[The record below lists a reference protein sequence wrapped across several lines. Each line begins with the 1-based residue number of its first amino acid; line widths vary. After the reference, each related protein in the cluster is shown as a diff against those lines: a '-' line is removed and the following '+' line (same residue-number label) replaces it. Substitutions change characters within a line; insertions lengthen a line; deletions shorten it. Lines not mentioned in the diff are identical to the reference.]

1 MTSVT
6 EPCKIT
12 SQAFVLGTMTAAAL
26 KIGDQL
32 ILEEEYDE
40 NYIPSEQEIHEYA
53 REIGIDPVKETEL
66 LWLAREGIVA
76 PLPAEWKPCQ
86 DVTGDVYYFN
96 FSSGQSTWDHPCDE
110 QYRQLV
116 LQERERAQPRP
127 SKTAVTSGGKKE
139 KKKKDKK
146 EKKGKKKEQEL
157 KPPGVS
163 LGGMPLSSGL
173 GSLPAP
179 LSSLAPLRGFGAD
192 TSIPPLR
199 GSLLSSD
206 GLEPLKTSLGGPLSS
221 LGSSVLEGKLH
232 EQMSRLSPGFKEE
245 EKSSD
250 RERPSG
256 QSPLMRNLHLDLDAL
271 GKSFQYEDSEAS
283 LSAPPEEL
291 TEPELQDLVR
301 DHSPEPG
308 SQDLTTGP
316 HISTPAQRDSR
327 DQSSRDHGEGDEKV
341 EVEREEE
348 EEIPEE
354 EQAGEE
360 FMSREEEEECKGDD
374 HESLMSH
381 GKNCEEKEGE
391 KSDSNMLEKAQ
402 ESVEEPK
409 GVEEE
414 SDEVVAF
421 YSRGKHD
428 SSKGLERYYLSIGD
442 GESKRE
448 GEFDSEVVEK
458 CITSEVERAGVFAE
472 RSEVK
477 PQSSD
482 TEQAN
487 GKGSGPSEEVVE
499 IFEGNEEQVQNED
512 SVGHG
517 KSESAAEDVEE
528 EMDAVEGSETPKSA
542 EESED
547 SISLRVHSQGE
558 GGTRETTE
566 KQSAELCEEVYDE
579 EDFETDVKPDVG
591 SMDGEEDDSDILERC
606 VMSERN
612 ISRGGKSGEESDV
625 LERCVSENISEKVK
639 SELVVLKGKD
649 EKVLE
654 TDDCVVDDDEEEV
667 EEEEDIMEMSVEY
680 EEEEEEEEEEES
692 EKKEAS
698 EKYVE
703 KQEMSLSGK
712 ELSRTEEV
720 DTMHRF
726 VQSSEEAK
734 VVEQE
739 EESEV
744 VEIQQGQVKDEEE
757 EDEEE
762 KEKDSVGEDSKESS
776 EDDVGKDV
784 EQGIAPEE
792 QCAETEPEE
801 SDSDE
806 EILEI
811 CVEREQEE
819 DSEREKSEKITQE
832 TRGIAS
838 QGKDSVL
845 KESERL
851 ISGVPLGKG
860 RATPKSPA
868 LAPRDEDSEKSQA
881 SVSKEEA
888 VELLCKGEERAR
900 SVIGGGQREI
910 PFMSLPRMERMGK
923 LLTVQR
929 TILPCE
935 DTAAS
940 GKKRK
945 ALSPTDDVKREKNED
960 EDSRETKG
968 REQREDQRERG
979 KFTERYLLGL
989 DGESFLAEQRLQL
1002 CASSP
1007 DVSQASSAHMK
1018 RSTLGEDGR
1027 SSGLRKLGASPVAAP
1042 RRGLVRSSHAS
1053 SDEDQHGEQN
1063 EVDMQKSTASVDER
1077 MSRKGERQKSEEEEQ
1092 SKEQEEEEEEE
1103 LEVEVEG
1110 DEEDEEWEVME
1121 DEEEE
1126 VELKIPEKKLGE
1138 ERKGMVK
1145 VGEAKLKKM
1154 EVDIMKHKTDIL
1166 KEKVKLKIREEELNS
1181 EIEEKITQIAE
1192 QTRPRVERTK
1202 LVEDVTY
1209 GRPWSFQDKQRSKFL
1224 KEDARRIDEEEEER
1238 RLKEEERRQKE
1249 EERRQKE
1256 EERWQ
1261 KEEERRLKDEERQL
1275 KEENEVNLRALRLQL
1290 DSSRR
1295 EEEAKLRE
1303 EEAKLRAESAQ
1314 QLQQLR
1320 ENAQRERE
1328 DQQRL
1333 LMEENEAR
1341 LRELQ
1346 RALEEERRAERERLE
1361 AQKRRELQRLQEES
1375 ELELMQEKRL
1385 LQKKTEEA
1393 LASLKLEAKTDEML
1407 REVPSSSKQQLTEYR
1422 AELGDVLLEI
1432 RDELQ
1437 RDHNRKV
1444 EQFKEEQRQKLEDI
1458 RLEHVEQESS
1468 QREHLRSTLQ
1478 GERDRL
1484 LSSHN
1489 LQLEQLKT
1497 QLDKQVQRTRQAYCK
1512 KEEEIKELEL
1522 QLDIRAKDLKTQ
1534 EAMLFSQTSEIQR
1547 RRHQLGLKE
1556 NEMEG
1561 LHEDLERVTL
1571 ERDRAREEAHLER
1584 QEKGRLK
1591 EENQAMKAEREK
1603 LEKKLELLQER
1614 CDQLSRRVSDLER
1627 TEKRVSS
1634 SKSEQRQTKVN
1645 TKGKRETRKKDRESS
1660 SLPSDEQ
1667 SLHVED
1673 LEPPNAS
1680 STPPLPKNSESMEGL
1695 RYYIS
1700 SEGMSLQKARNFL
1713 EQQSGSLSE
1722 RQAVLMAARS
1732 SCFQGPVRE
1741 GANQEL
1747 LKNLQQEANHLE
1759 QLRATVQKGQNLLEK
1774 KAERLNHLESS
1785 LVDEFSY
1792 NDTDRH
1798 DVDRKVTFLVTDSD
1812 MSSVDGHEGTD
1823 VHPTVP
1829 AKVQHLADS
1838 LQHISAQLNTVL
1850 EALGSLS
1857 QKKAPLLPN
1866 VQASYQ
1872 PLSVPLSQEQSLS
1885 SGLLSAS
1892 RWPWAS
1898 ARTGTSNLGR
1908 AGNSFIFQKEREDSV
1923 ATNKLSSGLP
1933 MNVRGGYSMIGNY
1946 NLSGFP
1952 AASEQV
1958 QSMLSTKS
1966 AEMDDQQ
1973 LQSLIECNKRWL
1985 ETRRKDPGIPLFT
1998 RYRPPSSLGGL
2009 VQLGLDE
2016 SNQIKVYHY

>member
-1 MTSVT
+1 
-6 EPCKIT
+6 
-12 SQAFVLGTMTAAAL
+12 MTAAAL

-53 REIGIDPVKETEL
+53 REIGIDPVKEPEL

-76 PLPAEWKPCQ
+76 PLPPEWKPCQ

-96 FSSGQSTWDHPCDE
+96 FSSGQSAWDHPCDE

-116 LQERERAQPRP
+116 LQERERAQPRT

-139 KKKKDKK
+139 KKKKKDKEEKKKDK
-146 EKKGKKKEQEL
+146 EEKKKGKKKEQEL
-157 KPPGVS
+157 NPPGVS
-163 LGGMPLSSGL
+163 LGGMLLSSGL

-221 LGSSVLEGKLH
+221 LGSSVLEGKQL
-232 EQMSRLSPGFKEE
+232 EQISRLSPGFKEE

-256 QSPLMRNLHLDLDAL
+256 QSPLMRNLHFDLDAL

-308 SQDLTTGP
+308 SQD
-316 HISTPAQRDSR
+316 
-327 DQSSRDHGEGDEKV
+327 
-341 EVEREEE
+341 
-348 EEIPEE
+348 
-354 EQAGEE
+354 
-360 FMSREEEEECKGDD
+360 
-374 HESLMSH
+374 
-381 GKNCEEKEGE
+381 
-391 KSDSNMLEKAQ
+391 
-402 ESVEEPK
+402 
-409 GVEEE
+409 
-414 SDEVVAF
+414 
-421 YSRGKHD
+421 
-428 SSKGLERYYLSIGD
+428 
-442 GESKRE
+442 
-448 GEFDSEVVEK
+448 
-458 CITSEVERAGVFAE
+458 
-472 RSEVK
+472 
-477 PQSSD
+477 
-482 TEQAN
+482 
-487 GKGSGPSEEVVE
+487 
-499 IFEGNEEQVQNED
+499 
-512 SVGHG
+512 
-517 KSESAAEDVEE
+517 
-528 EMDAVEGSETPKSA
+528 
-542 EESED
+542 
-547 SISLRVHSQGE
+547 
-558 GGTRETTE
+558 
-566 KQSAELCEEVYDE
+566 
-579 EDFETDVKPDVG
+579 
-591 SMDGEEDDSDILERC
+591 
-606 VMSERN
+606 
-612 ISRGGKSGEESDV
+612 
-625 LERCVSENISEKVK
+625 
-639 SELVVLKGKD
+639 
-649 EKVLE
+649 
-654 TDDCVVDDDEEEV
+654 
-667 EEEEDIMEMSVEY
+667 
-680 EEEEEEEEEEES
+680 
-692 EKKEAS
+692 
-698 EKYVE
+698 
-703 KQEMSLSGK
+703 
-712 ELSRTEEV
+712 
-720 DTMHRF
+720 
-726 VQSSEEAK
+726 
-734 VVEQE
+734 
-739 EESEV
+739 
-744 VEIQQGQVKDEEE
+744 
-757 EDEEE
+757 
-762 KEKDSVGEDSKESS
+762 
-776 EDDVGKDV
+776 
-784 EQGIAPEE
+784 
-792 QCAETEPEE
+792 
-801 SDSDE
+801 
-806 EILEI
+806 
-811 CVEREQEE
+811 
-819 DSEREKSEKITQE
+819 
-832 TRGIAS
+832 
-838 QGKDSVL
+838 
-845 KESERL
+845 
-851 ISGVPLGKG
+851 
-860 RATPKSPA
+860 
-868 LAPRDEDSEKSQA
+868 
-881 SVSKEEA
+881 
-888 VELLCKGEERAR
+888 
-900 SVIGGGQREI
+900 
-910 PFMSLPRMERMGK
+910 
-923 LLTVQR
+923 
-929 TILPCE
+929 
-935 DTAAS
+935 TAAS

-945 ALSPTDDVKREKNED
+945 TLSPTDDVKREKNED
-960 EDSRETKG
+960 DESRETKG
-968 REQREDQRERG
+968 REQRADQRERG
-979 KFTERYLLGL
+979 EFTERYLLGL
-989 DGESFLAEQRLQL
+989 DGDSFLAEQRLQL

-1007 DVSQASSAHMK
+1007 DVSQASSTHMK
-1018 RSTLGEDGR
+1018 HSTLGEEGR
-1027 SSGLRKLGASPVAAP
+1027 SSGMRKLGASPVAAP

-1053 SDEDQHGEQN
+1053 SDEDQHEEQN
-1063 EVDMQKSTASVDER
+1063 EADMQKSRGSVDER

-1092 SKEQEEEEEEE
+1092 SKEQEEEEEDEE
-1103 LEVEVEG
+1103 LEVELEG

-1145 VGEAKLKKM
+1145 VGEVKLKKM
-1154 EVDIMKHKTDIL
+1154 EVDIMKQRTDIL
-1166 KEKVKLKIREEELNS
+1166 KEKEKLKTREEELNS
-1181 EIEEKITQIAE
+1181 EIEETSAQVAE
-1192 QTRPRVERTK
+1192 QTRQRVERTK
-1202 LVEDVTY
+1202 LVEDITY
-1209 GRPWSFQDKQRSKFL
+1209 GRPWSYQDKQRLTFL
-1224 KEDARRIDEEEEER
+1224 KEDARQIDEE
-1238 RLKEEERRQKE
+1238 EEERRQKE

-1256 EERWQ
+1256 EERRL
-1261 KEEERRLKDEERQL
+1261 KEEERRLKEEERRL
-1275 KEENEVNLRALRLQL
+1275 KEENEANLRALRLQL

-1295 EEEAKLRE
+1295 EEEAR
-1303 EEAKLRAESAQ
+1303 LRAESAQ

-1320 ENAQRERE
+1320 ESAQRERE
-1328 DQQRL
+1328 IQQRL
-1333 LMEENEAR
+1333 LIEENEAK

-1385 LQKKTEEA
+1385 LQKKNEEA
-1393 LASLKLEAKTDEML
+1393 LASLKLEVKTDEML

-1422 AELGDVLLEI
+1422 TELGDVLLEI

-1468 QREHLRSTLQ
+1468 QREHLRTTLQ

-1497 QLDKQVQRTRQAYCK
+1497 QLDKQVQRTRQAYSK

-1534 EAMLFSQTSEIQR
+1534 EAMLFSQTSEIQK

-1556 NEMEG
+1556 NEIEG
-1561 LHEDLERVTL
+1561 LHEDLEKVTL
-1571 ERDRAREEAHLER
+1571 ERDRAREEAQLER
-1584 QEKGRLK
+1584 QEKERLK

-1614 CDQLSRRVSDLER
+1614 CDQLSRRVRDLEQ

-1634 SKSEQRQTKVN
+1634 SRSEQRQTKVN
-1645 TKGKRETRKKDRESS
+1645 TKGKETRKKDRESS

-1673 LEPPNAS
+1673 LEPPKAS
-1680 STPPLPKNSESMEGL
+1680 STPPLPKSSESMEGL

-1700 SEGMSLQKARNFL
+1700 SEGMSLQRARNFL

-1759 QLRATVQKGQNLLEK
+1759 QLRATVQKGQSLLEK
-1774 KAERLNHLESS
+1774 KAERLTHLESS

-1792 NDTDRH
+1792 NDTYRH
-1798 DVDRKVTFLVTDSD
+1798 DVDRKVTFVVTDSD

-1838 LQHISAQLNTVL
+1838 LQHISEQLNTVL

-1872 PLSVPLSQEQSLS
+1872 PLSVPLSQEQALS

-1898 ARTGTSNLGR
+1898 AMTGTSNLGR

-1923 ATNKLSSGLP
+1923 ASNKLSSGKLGLP

-1952 AASEQV
+1952 TASEQV

-1966 AEMDDQQ
+1966 TEMDDQQ

>member
-12 SQAFVLGTMTAAAL
+12 SQAFVLDHPLFHSKSTMTAAAL

-308 SQDLTTGP
+308 SQ
-316 HISTPAQRDSR
+316 
-327 DQSSRDHGEGDEKV
+327 
-341 EVEREEE
+341 
-348 EEIPEE
+348 
-354 EQAGEE
+354 
-360 FMSREEEEECKGDD
+360 
-374 HESLMSH
+374 
-381 GKNCEEKEGE
+381 
-391 KSDSNMLEKAQ
+391 
-402 ESVEEPK
+402 
-409 GVEEE
+409 
-414 SDEVVAF
+414 
-421 YSRGKHD
+421 
-428 SSKGLERYYLSIGD
+428 
-442 GESKRE
+442 
-448 GEFDSEVVEK
+448 
-458 CITSEVERAGVFAE
+458 
-472 RSEVK
+472 
-477 PQSSD
+477 
-482 TEQAN
+482 
-487 GKGSGPSEEVVE
+487 
-499 IFEGNEEQVQNED
+499 
-512 SVGHG
+512 
-517 KSESAAEDVEE
+517 
-528 EMDAVEGSETPKSA
+528 
-542 EESED
+542 
-547 SISLRVHSQGE
+547 
-558 GGTRETTE
+558 
-566 KQSAELCEEVYDE
+566 
-579 EDFETDVKPDVG
+579 
-591 SMDGEEDDSDILERC
+591 
-606 VMSERN
+606 
-612 ISRGGKSGEESDV
+612 
-625 LERCVSENISEKVK
+625 
-639 SELVVLKGKD
+639 
-649 EKVLE
+649 
-654 TDDCVVDDDEEEV
+654 
-667 EEEEDIMEMSVEY
+667 
-680 EEEEEEEEEEES
+680 
-692 EKKEAS
+692 
-698 EKYVE
+698 
-703 KQEMSLSGK
+703 
-712 ELSRTEEV
+712 
-720 DTMHRF
+720 
-726 VQSSEEAK
+726 
-734 VVEQE
+734 
-739 EESEV
+739 
-744 VEIQQGQVKDEEE
+744 
-757 EDEEE
+757 
-762 KEKDSVGEDSKESS
+762 
-776 EDDVGKDV
+776 
-784 EQGIAPEE
+784 
-792 QCAETEPEE
+792 
-801 SDSDE
+801 
-806 EILEI
+806 
-811 CVEREQEE
+811 
-819 DSEREKSEKITQE
+819 
-832 TRGIAS
+832 
-838 QGKDSVL
+838 
-845 KESERL
+845 
-851 ISGVPLGKG
+851 
-860 RATPKSPA
+860 
-868 LAPRDEDSEKSQA
+868 
-881 SVSKEEA
+881 
-888 VELLCKGEERAR
+888 
-900 SVIGGGQREI
+900 
-910 PFMSLPRMERMGK
+910 
-923 LLTVQR
+923 
-929 TILPCE
+929 

>member
-1 MTSVT
+1 
-6 EPCKIT
+6 
-12 SQAFVLGTMTAAAL
+12 MTAAAL

-53 REIGIDPVKETEL
+53 REIGIDPVKEPEL

-76 PLPAEWKPCQ
+76 PLPPEWKPCQ

-116 LQERERAQPRP
+116 LQERERAQPRT

-139 KKKKDKK
+139 KKKKDKEK
-146 EKKGKKKEQEL
+146 KKGKKKEQEL
-157 KPPGVS
+157 NPPGVS
-163 LGGMPLSSGL
+163 LGGMLLSSGL

-221 LGSSVLEGKLH
+221 LGSSVLEGKQL
-232 EQMSRLSPGFKEE
+232 EQISRLSPGFKEE

-256 QSPLMRNLHLDLDAL
+256 QSPLMRNLHFDLDAL

-308 SQDLTTGP
+308 SQD
-316 HISTPAQRDSR
+316 
-327 DQSSRDHGEGDEKV
+327 
-341 EVEREEE
+341 
-348 EEIPEE
+348 
-354 EQAGEE
+354 
-360 FMSREEEEECKGDD
+360 
-374 HESLMSH
+374 
-381 GKNCEEKEGE
+381 
-391 KSDSNMLEKAQ
+391 
-402 ESVEEPK
+402 
-409 GVEEE
+409 
-414 SDEVVAF
+414 
-421 YSRGKHD
+421 
-428 SSKGLERYYLSIGD
+428 
-442 GESKRE
+442 
-448 GEFDSEVVEK
+448 
-458 CITSEVERAGVFAE
+458 
-472 RSEVK
+472 
-477 PQSSD
+477 
-482 TEQAN
+482 
-487 GKGSGPSEEVVE
+487 
-499 IFEGNEEQVQNED
+499 
-512 SVGHG
+512 
-517 KSESAAEDVEE
+517 
-528 EMDAVEGSETPKSA
+528 
-542 EESED
+542 
-547 SISLRVHSQGE
+547 
-558 GGTRETTE
+558 
-566 KQSAELCEEVYDE
+566 
-579 EDFETDVKPDVG
+579 
-591 SMDGEEDDSDILERC
+591 
-606 VMSERN
+606 
-612 ISRGGKSGEESDV
+612 
-625 LERCVSENISEKVK
+625 
-639 SELVVLKGKD
+639 
-649 EKVLE
+649 
-654 TDDCVVDDDEEEV
+654 
-667 EEEEDIMEMSVEY
+667 
-680 EEEEEEEEEEES
+680 
-692 EKKEAS
+692 
-698 EKYVE
+698 
-703 KQEMSLSGK
+703 
-712 ELSRTEEV
+712 
-720 DTMHRF
+720 
-726 VQSSEEAK
+726 
-734 VVEQE
+734 
-739 EESEV
+739 
-744 VEIQQGQVKDEEE
+744 
-757 EDEEE
+757 
-762 KEKDSVGEDSKESS
+762 
-776 EDDVGKDV
+776 
-784 EQGIAPEE
+784 
-792 QCAETEPEE
+792 
-801 SDSDE
+801 
-806 EILEI
+806 
-811 CVEREQEE
+811 
-819 DSEREKSEKITQE
+819 
-832 TRGIAS
+832 
-838 QGKDSVL
+838 
-845 KESERL
+845 
-851 ISGVPLGKG
+851 
-860 RATPKSPA
+860 
-868 LAPRDEDSEKSQA
+868 
-881 SVSKEEA
+881 
-888 VELLCKGEERAR
+888 
-900 SVIGGGQREI
+900 
-910 PFMSLPRMERMGK
+910 
-923 LLTVQR
+923 
-929 TILPCE
+929 
-935 DTAAS
+935 TAAS

-945 ALSPTDDVKREKNED
+945 TLSPTDDVKREKNED
-960 EDSRETKG
+960 DESRETKG
-968 REQREDQRERG
+968 REQREEQRERG

-989 DGESFLAEQRLQL
+989 DGDSFLAEQRLQL

-1007 DVSQASSAHMK
+1007 DVSQASSTHMK
-1018 RSTLGEDGR
+1018 HSTLGEEGR
-1027 SSGLRKLGASPVAAP
+1027 SSGMRKLGASPVAAP

-1053 SDEDQHGEQN
+1053 SDEDQHEEQN
-1063 EVDMQKSTASVDER
+1063 EADMQKSRGSVDER

-1092 SKEQEEEEEEE
+1092 SKEQEEEEEDEE
-1103 LEVEVEG
+1103 LEVELEG

-1145 VGEAKLKKM
+1145 VGEVKLKKM
-1154 EVDIMKHKTDIL
+1154 EVDIMKQRTDIL
-1166 KEKVKLKIREEELNS
+1166 KEKEKLKTREEELNS
-1181 EIEEKITQIAE
+1181 EIEETSTQVAE
-1192 QTRPRVERTK
+1192 QTRQRVERTK
-1202 LVEDVTY
+1202 LVEDITY
-1209 GRPWSFQDKQRSKFL
+1209 GRPWSYQDKQRLTFL
-1224 KEDARRIDEEEEER
+1224 KEDARQIDEEEEER
-1238 RLKEEERRQKE
+1238 RLKEEERR
-1249 EERRQKE
+1249 
-1256 EERWQ
+1256 
-1261 KEEERRLKDEERQL
+1261 L
-1275 KEENEVNLRALRLQL
+1275 KEENEANLRALRLQL
-1290 DSSRR
+1290 DSNRR
-1295 EEEAKLRE
+1295 EEEAR
-1303 EEAKLRAESAQ
+1303 LRAESAQ

-1320 ENAQRERE
+1320 ESAQRERE
-1328 DQQRL
+1328 IQQRL
-1333 LMEENEAR
+1333 LIEENEAK

-1385 LQKKTEEA
+1385 LQKKNEEA
-1393 LASLKLEAKTDEML
+1393 LASLKLEVKTDEML

-1422 AELGDVLLEI
+1422 TELGDVLLEI

-1468 QREHLRSTLQ
+1468 QREHLRTTLQ

-1497 QLDKQVQRTRQAYCK
+1497 QLDKQVQRTRQAYSK

-1534 EAMLFSQTSEIQR
+1534 EAMLFSQTSEIQK

-1556 NEMEG
+1556 NEIEG
-1561 LHEDLERVTL
+1561 LHEDLEKVTL
-1571 ERDRAREEAHLER
+1571 ERDRAREEAQLER
-1584 QEKGRLK
+1584 QEKERLK

-1614 CDQLSRRVSDLER
+1614 CDQLSRRVSDLEQ

-1634 SKSEQRQTKVN
+1634 SRSEQRQTKVN
-1645 TKGKRETRKKDRESS
+1645 TKGKETRKKDRESS

-1673 LEPPNAS
+1673 LEPPKAS
-1680 STPPLPKNSESMEGL
+1680 STPPLPKSSESMEGL

-1700 SEGMSLQKARNFL
+1700 SEGMSLQRARNFL

-1759 QLRATVQKGQNLLEK
+1759 QLRATVQKGQSLLEK
-1774 KAERLNHLESS
+1774 KAERLTHLESS

-1792 NDTDRH
+1792 NDTYRH
-1798 DVDRKVTFLVTDSD
+1798 DVDRKVTFVVTDSD

-1838 LQHISAQLNTVL
+1838 LQHISEQLNTVL

-1872 PLSVPLSQEQSLS
+1872 PLSVPLSQEQALS

-1923 ATNKLSSGLP
+1923 ASNKLSSGKLGLP

-1952 AASEQV
+1952 TASEQV

-1966 AEMDDQQ
+1966 TEMDDQQ

>member
-1 MTSVT
+1 
-6 EPCKIT
+6 
-12 SQAFVLGTMTAAAL
+12 MTAAAL

-53 REIGIDPVKETEL
+53 REIGIDPVKEPEL

-76 PLPAEWKPCQ
+76 PLPPEWKPCQ

-96 FSSGQSTWDHPCDE
+96 FSSGQSAWDHPCDE

-116 LQERERAQPRP
+116 LQERERAQPRT

-139 KKKKDKK
+139 KKKKKDKEEKKKDK
-146 EKKGKKKEQEL
+146 EEKKKGKKKEQEL
-157 KPPGVS
+157 NPPGVS
-163 LGGMPLSSGL
+163 LGGMLLSSGL

-221 LGSSVLEGKLH
+221 LGSSVLEGKQL
-232 EQMSRLSPGFKEE
+232 EQISRLSPGFKEE

-256 QSPLMRNLHLDLDAL
+256 QSPLMRNLHFDLDAL

-327 DQSSRDHGEGDEKV
+327 DHSSRDHGDGQEKV
-341 EVEREEE
+341 EDEE

-360 FMSREEEEECKGDD
+360 FMSHEEEEECKEDD
-374 HESLMSH
+374 QESLMSH
-381 GKNCEEKEGE
+381 GENCEEKRGE
-391 KSDSNMLEKAQ
+391 ENNSDMLKRAQ

-414 SDEVVAF
+414 SDEVVAI

-428 SSKGLERYYLSIGD
+428 SSKGLERYYLSIE

-448 GEFDSEVVEK
+448 EEFDSEMIEK
-458 CITSEVERAGVFAE
+458 CITSEVERAAVFAE

-477 PQSSD
+477 QRSSD

-487 GKGSGPSEEVVE
+487 GKDSGPSEEVVE
-499 IFEGNEEQVQNED
+499 VFEGNEEVVQNDD
-512 SVGHG
+512 SGHH
-517 KSESAAEDVEE
+517 KSESALEDAEEV
-528 EMDAVEGSETPKSA
+528 MDAVERSETPKAA

-547 SISLRVHSQGE
+547 NISLRDCSQGE

-579 EDFETDVKPDVG
+579 EDFETDMKPDVG
-591 SMDGEEDDSDILERC
+591 SVDGEEDDSDILERC
-606 VMSERN
+606 VISDRN
-612 ISRGGKSGEESDV
+612 ISRGEKSGEESDI
-625 LERCVSENISEKVK
+625 LERCVSENISQKGE
-639 SELVVLKGKD
+639 SEQVVLKGKD
-649 EKVLE
+649 KKVLE
-654 TDDCVVDDDEEEV
+654 SDDCVEEEEEEEV
-667 EEEEDIMEMSVEY
+667 KEEEEDIMEMSVEY
-680 EEEEEEEEEEES
+680 EDEEEEEES
-692 EKKEAS
+692 EKKKVI

-703 KQEMSLSGK
+703 KQEMSLSEK
-712 ELSRTEEV
+712 ELSGTEEV

-734 VVEQE
+734 VIEQE

-744 VEIQQGQVKDEEE
+744 VEIERGQVKDEEE
-757 EDEEE
+757 EE
-762 KEKDSVGEDSKESS
+762 EKDSIGENVKESE
-776 EDDVGKDV
+776 EDDVIKDT

-792 QCAETEPEE
+792 QCVKTEPKE

-811 CVEREQEE
+811 CVKREQEE
-819 DSEREKSEKITQE
+819 DGDCSE
-832 TRGIAS
+832 
-838 QGKDSVL
+838 QGKDSQGKESLL

-851 ISGVPLGKG
+851 ISGKPLGKG

-868 LAPRDEDSEKSQA
+868 LTPRDEDSEKSHA

-888 VELLCKGEERAR
+888 VEVLCEGEERAR
-900 SVIGGGQREI
+900 SVVGGGQREI

-945 ALSPTDDVKREKNED
+945 TLSPTDDVKREKNED
-960 EDSRETKG
+960 DESRETKG
-968 REQREDQRERG
+968 REQRADQRERG
-979 KFTERYLLGL
+979 EFTERYLLGL
-989 DGESFLAEQRLQL
+989 DGDSFLAEQRLQL

-1007 DVSQASSAHMK
+1007 DVSQASSTHMK
-1018 RSTLGEDGR
+1018 HSTLGEEGR
-1027 SSGLRKLGASPVAAP
+1027 SSGMRKLGASPVAAP

-1053 SDEDQHGEQN
+1053 SDEDQHEEQN
-1063 EVDMQKSTASVDER
+1063 EADMQKSRGSVDER

-1092 SKEQEEEEEEE
+1092 SKEQEEEEEDEE
-1103 LEVEVEG
+1103 LEVELEG

-1145 VGEAKLKKM
+1145 VGEVKLKKM
-1154 EVDIMKHKTDIL
+1154 EVDIMKQRTDIL
-1166 KEKVKLKIREEELNS
+1166 KEKEKLKTREEELNS
-1181 EIEEKITQIAE
+1181 EIEETSAQVAE
-1192 QTRPRVERTK
+1192 QTRQRVERTK
-1202 LVEDVTY
+1202 LVEDITY
-1209 GRPWSFQDKQRSKFL
+1209 GRPWSYQDKQRLTFL
-1224 KEDARRIDEEEEER
+1224 KEDARQIDEE
-1238 RLKEEERRQKE
+1238 EEERRQKE

-1256 EERWQ
+1256 EERRL
-1261 KEEERRLKDEERQL
+1261 KEEERRLKEEERRL
-1275 KEENEVNLRALRLQL
+1275 KEENEANLRALRLQL

-1295 EEEAKLRE
+1295 EEEAR
-1303 EEAKLRAESAQ
+1303 LRAESAQ

-1320 ENAQRERE
+1320 ESAQRERE
-1328 DQQRL
+1328 IQQRL
-1333 LMEENEAR
+1333 LIEENEAK

-1385 LQKKTEEA
+1385 LQKKNEEA
-1393 LASLKLEAKTDEML
+1393 LASLKLEVKTDEML

-1422 AELGDVLLEI
+1422 TELGDVLLEI

-1468 QREHLRSTLQ
+1468 QREHLRTTLQ

-1497 QLDKQVQRTRQAYCK
+1497 QLDKQVQRTRQAYSK

-1534 EAMLFSQTSEIQR
+1534 EAMLFSQTSEIQK

-1556 NEMEG
+1556 NEIEG
-1561 LHEDLERVTL
+1561 LHEDLEKVTL
-1571 ERDRAREEAHLER
+1571 ERDRAREEAQLER
-1584 QEKGRLK
+1584 QEKERLK

-1614 CDQLSRRVSDLER
+1614 CDQLSRRVRDLEQ

-1634 SKSEQRQTKVN
+1634 SRSEQRQTKVN
-1645 TKGKRETRKKDRESS
+1645 TKGKETRKKDRESS

-1673 LEPPNAS
+1673 LEPPKAS
-1680 STPPLPKNSESMEGL
+1680 STPPLPKSSESMEGL

-1700 SEGMSLQKARNFL
+1700 SEGMSLQRARNFL

-1759 QLRATVQKGQNLLEK
+1759 QLRATVQKGQSLLEK
-1774 KAERLNHLESS
+1774 KAERLTHLESS

-1792 NDTDRH
+1792 NDTYRH
-1798 DVDRKVTFLVTDSD
+1798 DVDRKVTFVVTDSD

-1838 LQHISAQLNTVL
+1838 LQHISEQLNTVL

-1872 PLSVPLSQEQSLS
+1872 PLSVPLSQEQALS

-1898 ARTGTSNLGR
+1898 AMTGTSNLGR

-1923 ATNKLSSGLP
+1923 ASNKLSSGLP

-1952 AASEQV
+1952 TASEQV

-1966 AEMDDQQ
+1966 TEMDDQQ

>member
-1 MTSVT
+1 
-6 EPCKIT
+6 
-12 SQAFVLGTMTAAAL
+12 MTAAAL

-53 REIGIDPVKETEL
+53 REIGIDPVKEPEF

-76 PLPAEWKPCQ
+76 PLPPEWKPCQ

-116 LQERERAQPRP
+116 LQERERAQPRT

-157 KPPGVS
+157 NPPGVS
-163 LGGMPLSSGL
+163 LGGMLLSSGL

-221 LGSSVLEGKLH
+221 LGSSVLEGKQQ
-232 EQMSRLSPGFKEE
+232 EQMSRLSPGFKE

-256 QSPLMRNLHLDLDAL
+256 QSPLMRNLHFDLDAL

-308 SQDLTTGP
+308 SQD
-316 HISTPAQRDSR
+316 
-327 DQSSRDHGEGDEKV
+327 
-341 EVEREEE
+341 
-348 EEIPEE
+348 
-354 EQAGEE
+354 
-360 FMSREEEEECKGDD
+360 
-374 HESLMSH
+374 
-381 GKNCEEKEGE
+381 
-391 KSDSNMLEKAQ
+391 
-402 ESVEEPK
+402 
-409 GVEEE
+409 
-414 SDEVVAF
+414 
-421 YSRGKHD
+421 
-428 SSKGLERYYLSIGD
+428 
-442 GESKRE
+442 
-448 GEFDSEVVEK
+448 
-458 CITSEVERAGVFAE
+458 
-472 RSEVK
+472 
-477 PQSSD
+477 
-482 TEQAN
+482 
-487 GKGSGPSEEVVE
+487 
-499 IFEGNEEQVQNED
+499 
-512 SVGHG
+512 
-517 KSESAAEDVEE
+517 
-528 EMDAVEGSETPKSA
+528 
-542 EESED
+542 
-547 SISLRVHSQGE
+547 
-558 GGTRETTE
+558 
-566 KQSAELCEEVYDE
+566 
-579 EDFETDVKPDVG
+579 
-591 SMDGEEDDSDILERC
+591 
-606 VMSERN
+606 
-612 ISRGGKSGEESDV
+612 
-625 LERCVSENISEKVK
+625 
-639 SELVVLKGKD
+639 
-649 EKVLE
+649 
-654 TDDCVVDDDEEEV
+654 
-667 EEEEDIMEMSVEY
+667 
-680 EEEEEEEEEEES
+680 
-692 EKKEAS
+692 
-698 EKYVE
+698 
-703 KQEMSLSGK
+703 
-712 ELSRTEEV
+712 
-720 DTMHRF
+720 
-726 VQSSEEAK
+726 
-734 VVEQE
+734 
-739 EESEV
+739 
-744 VEIQQGQVKDEEE
+744 
-757 EDEEE
+757 
-762 KEKDSVGEDSKESS
+762 
-776 EDDVGKDV
+776 
-784 EQGIAPEE
+784 
-792 QCAETEPEE
+792 
-801 SDSDE
+801 
-806 EILEI
+806 
-811 CVEREQEE
+811 
-819 DSEREKSEKITQE
+819 
-832 TRGIAS
+832 
-838 QGKDSVL
+838 
-845 KESERL
+845 
-851 ISGVPLGKG
+851 
-860 RATPKSPA
+860 
-868 LAPRDEDSEKSQA
+868 
-881 SVSKEEA
+881 
-888 VELLCKGEERAR
+888 
-900 SVIGGGQREI
+900 
-910 PFMSLPRMERMGK
+910 
-923 LLTVQR
+923 
-929 TILPCE
+929 
-935 DTAAS
+935 TAAS

-945 ALSPTDDVKREKNED
+945 TLSPTDDVKREKNED
-960 EDSRETKG
+960 DESRETKG

-989 DGESFLAEQRLQL
+989 DGDSFLAEQRLQL

-1007 DVSQASSAHMK
+1007 DVSQASSTHMK
-1018 RSTLGEDGR
+1018 HSTLGEEGQ

-1053 SDEDQHGEQN
+1053 SDEDQHEEQN
-1063 EVDMQKSTASVDER
+1063 EADMQKSRGSVDER

-1092 SKEQEEEEEEE
+1092 SKEQEEEKQEDEE
-1103 LEVEVEG
+1103 LEVELEG

-1145 VGEAKLKKM
+1145 VGQVKLKKM
-1154 EVDIMKHKTDIL
+1154 EVDIMKQRTDIL
-1166 KEKVKLKIREEELNS
+1166 KEKEKLKTREEELNS
-1181 EIEEKITQIAE
+1181 EIEETSTQVAE

-1202 LVEDVTY
+1202 LVEDVTH
-1209 GRPWSFQDKQRSKFL
+1209 GRPWSYQDKQRLTFL
-1224 KEDARRIDEEEEER
+1224 KEDARQIDEEEEER

-1249 EERRQKE
+1249 EERRL
-1256 EERWQ
+1256 
-1261 KEEERRLKDEERQL
+1261 KEEERRLK
-1275 KEENEVNLRALRLQL
+1275 EENEANLRALRLQL

-1295 EEEAKLRE
+1295 EEEAR
-1303 EEAKLRAESAQ
+1303 LRAESAQ

-1320 ENAQRERE
+1320 ESTQRERE
-1328 DQQRL
+1328 IQQRL
-1333 LMEENEAR
+1333 LIEENEAK

-1375 ELELMQEKRL
+1375 ELELTQEKRL
-1385 LQKKTEEA
+1385 LQKKNEEA

-1422 AELGDVLLEI
+1422 TELGDVLLEI

-1468 QREHLRSTLQ
+1468 QREHLRTTLQ

-1497 QLDKQVQRTRQAYCK
+1497 QLDKQVQRTRQAYSK

-1534 EAMLFSQTSEIQR
+1534 EAMLFSQTSEIQK

-1556 NEMEG
+1556 NEIEG
-1561 LHEDLERVTL
+1561 LHEDLEKVTL
-1571 ERDRAREEAHLER
+1571 ERDRAREEAQLER
-1584 QEKGRLK
+1584 QEKERLK

-1603 LEKKLELLQER
+1603 LEKKLELQQER

-1634 SKSEQRQTKVN
+1634 SRSEQRQTKVN
-1645 TKGKRETRKKDRESS
+1645 TKGKETRKKDRESS

-1673 LEPPNAS
+1673 LEPPKAS
-1680 STPPLPKNSESMEGL
+1680 STPPLPKSSESMEGL

-1700 SEGMSLQKARNFL
+1700 SEGMSLQRARNFL

-1759 QLRATVQKGQNLLEK
+1759 QLRATVQKGQSLLEK
-1774 KAERLNHLESS
+1774 KAERLTHLESS

-1792 NDTDRH
+1792 NDTYRH
-1798 DVDRKVTFLVTDSD
+1798 DVDRKVTFVVTDSD

-1838 LQHISAQLNTVL
+1838 LQHISEQLNTVL

-1872 PLSVPLSQEQSLS
+1872 PLSVPLSQEQALS

-1923 ATNKLSSGLP
+1923 ASNKLSSGLP

-1952 AASEQV
+1952 TTSEQV

-1966 AEMDDQQ
+1966 TEMDDQQ